1 MSHPLHGALQYLRDL
16 TVGQAPHASEDSE
29 LLSHFVRYGDQDA
42 FAQLVRRHGA
52 LVFGVCRRLLT
63 DADADDAFQATFLVL
78 ARRASA
84 IRKHL
89 SLASWLHGVAVRVSR
104 RALADAAR
112 RRRRETQVA
121 VRTPEDSS
129 EAERRDLRLVLD
141 EELDRLPEHYRA
153 PLVLCYLEGKT
164 LAEAALQLGCKDGT
178 VCSRLARGRDLLRSR
193 LVRRG
198 LTPMVGISAA
208 ALVDEG
214 LFAAVSPQSASTLAA
229 TAVRLV
235 TTGRTPAA
243 PAARAQLL
251 AEEMMKA
258 MFLKKVLVA
267 TAALLTVILLA
278 AGAGLLA
285 RPTASPE
292 AQAPTTPASAR
303 NQPQPPTREVENK
316 PGLLDGKPNEPINK
330 EAMLLRLQQERYD
343 VARTMAAARYQEMLD
358 GKDHLETLLASVQ
371 SLYEAELDLTDK
383 PANRL
388 VLMERRVTTLLA
400 IEKTYQSRFDIGR
413 ITTAELSQARLK
425 RIEAEIQW
433 QKAKQQ

>member
-52 LVFGVCRRLLT
+52 MVFGVCRRLLT

-84 IRKHL
+84 IRKQM

-112 RRRRETQVA
+112 RRRRETQVT
-121 VRTPEDSS
+121 VRTPEEGS

-193 LVRRG
+193 LERRG
-198 LTPMVGISAA
+198 LTPLVAISTA

-214 LFAAVSPQSASTLAA
+214 LFAAVPSTLAA
-229 TAVRLV
+229 SAVGLV
-235 TTGRTPAA
+235 TTGSTTAGTS
-243 PAARAQLL
+243 ARAQLL

-267 TAALLTVILLA
+267 TAALLTVIVLA

-285 RPTASPE
+285 RSRALPE
-292 AQAPTTPASAR
+292 AQAPTTPASAP

-330 EAMLLRLQQERYD
+330 EALLLRLQQERYN
-343 VARTMAAARYQEMLD
+343 VARTMAAARYQEMID

-400 IEKTYQSRFDIGR
+400 IEKIYQSRFDIGR